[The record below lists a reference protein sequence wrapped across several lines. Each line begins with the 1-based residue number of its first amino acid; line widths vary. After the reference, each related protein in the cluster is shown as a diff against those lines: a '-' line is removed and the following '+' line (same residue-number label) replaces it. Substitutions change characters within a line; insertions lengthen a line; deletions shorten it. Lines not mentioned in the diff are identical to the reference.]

1 MVKFY
6 VSDKKIM
13 VIGHLHFNNLKFGNI
28 LSTLCNRVTV
38 SIKSF
43 ISKSDNGKIYFHTLE
58 ISRERVQ
65 NISRGNFTPFPIF
78 SQKEVSYTIYHE
90 NFYPTKVTLKTLH
103 LNT

>member
-6 VSDKKIM
+6 VSDKKVM
-13 VIGHLHFNNLKFGNI
+13 VIGFLHFNNRKVGNI

-43 ISKSDNGKIYFHTLE
+43 IFKNDNGKIYFRTLE

-65 NISRGNFTPFPIF
+65 NISHGDLLLFLIF
-78 SQKEVSYTIYHE
+78 FQKEVSYTIYHK